1 MGSATSRRDPGGSG
15 TRRDHSADSI
25 AATAGEVSDGGS
37 CGNCEISL
45 LATCG
50 AEIEAGGQVHHHP
63 GFELSI
69 GDGLAHVR
77 MRRARG
83 HRPVHLTN
91 VVTGLIFTRITGF
104 GSRSGNQP
112 EVITVQHPVESAT
125 NRQLEGAQRGSEG
138 GIV

>member
-1 MGSATSRRDPGGSG
+1 
-15 TRRDHSADSI
+15 
-25 AATAGEVSDGGS
+25 
-37 CGNCEISL
+37 
-45 LATCG
+45 
-50 AEIEAGGQVHHHP
+50 
-63 GFELSI
+63 
-69 GDGLAHVR
+69 